1 MEYVGRTGPLRSGN
15 PPCGSAKNLNYYR
28 RTPWKTELLLPVPA
42 KIPAKWPHCP
52 PQLWLPA
59 PVKTAA
65 RWPRFLRTLPAN
77 NPPAPIIRRPSGR
90 PFLCPPKKSGLVR
103 KRPHFSP
110 LLRTASAAGL
120 SVSGTRACLRYC
132 TASPA
137 VVVYCTCATGTAAAQ
152 HDSFTAA

>member
-42 KIPAKWPHCP
+42 KIPAKWPPCP
-52 PQLWLPA
+52 PQLWPPA

-90 PFLCPPKKSGLVR
+90 PFLCPSKSATVR
-103 KRPHFSP
+103 KRPHFPPPCARHLQRVFPSP
-110 LLRTASAAGL
+110 ALVPASGIVPRLPRLL
-120 SVSGTRACLRYC
+120 C
-132 TASPA
+132 TAL
-137 VVVYCTCATGTAAAQ
+137 AQ
-152 HDSFTAA
+152 HDSLTAA

>member
-42 KIPAKWPHCP
+42 KIPAKWPLCP
-52 PQLWLPA
+52 PQLWPPA

-77 NPPAPIIRRPSGR
+77 NPPHQLSGGLRAALFYAPQNQPLSAKDRTFP
-90 PFLCPPKKSGLVR
+90 
-103 KRPHFSP
+103 P